1 MNLQLNDNYLFK
13 ARGHST
19 TNSKMRFAGASTALD
34 EVSDFRIF
42 NLGTA
47 LCDKACCAC
56 VVLRNQKCAFPV
68 VLHVHVSRQVYR
80 HGAGLF
86 TSKFYQAGIFRFWTV
101 KSRSKKKDRKKD
113 GVEKKKMTF
122 RQVTKE
128 EKGPNIAVRSPIAEK
143 RRRESESEV

>member
-19 TNSKMRFAGASTALD
+19 TNSKMRFAGVASTALD

-68 VLHVHVSRQVYR
+68 VLHVRVSRQVYR
-80 HGAGLF
+80 HGVGLF
-86 TSKFYQAGIFRFWTV
+86 TSKLYRAGIFRFWTV
-101 KSRSKKKDRKKD
+101 KKKDRKKD
-113 GVEKKKMTF
+113 GVEKKEMTF